1 METIELPANTLT
13 EQAEGLIGFEWRYE
27 KIARQLKL
35 ILERDG
41 VESWSRKHYGR
52 VIDACR
58 WAGNRHALCI
68 FSGDV
73 GTGKTVT
80 AECIANRLSRE
91 MGREGRLLKV
101 GSDIRGSG
109 LHGDMSRQ
117 IGAAFSTLSEQ
128 AGKRRLAFLLVD
140 EADAIATER
149 STEQMH
155 QEEKAGVNFL
165 IQGLDGIRAKG
176 GRAAAFLCTNRAG
189 VLDAA
194 IIRRA
199 ACRMVFGR
207 PTREEAEELLRRDL
221 AGTGISETVVKSLAA
236 RTALEGV
243 KEKVGYTFSD
253 YRQRWLPEAIAR
265 AYPDRKLT
273 PELLEETANEIAAT
287 PEVK

>member
-1 METIELPANTLT
+1 METIELPTDTLT
-13 EQAEGLIGFEWRYE
+13 EQAAGLIGFEWRYE
-27 KIARQLKL
+27 RVARQLKL
-35 ILERDG
+35 ILERDE
-41 VESWSRKHYGR
+41 VESWSRKYYGH
-52 VIDACR
+52 VIDACK

-80 AECIANRLSRE
+80 AECIANQLSRDT
-91 MGREGRLLKV
+91 GREGRLLKV

-117 IGAAFSTLSEQ
+117 IGAAFSVLAEQ
-128 AGKRRLAFLLVD
+128 AGKRRLAFLLID

-165 IQGLDGIRAKG
+165 IQGLDGIKAKK
-176 GRAAAFLCTNRAG
+176 GRAAAFLCTNRMG

-194 IIRRA
+194 VMRRA
-199 ACRMVFGR
+199 ACGMVFGR
-207 PTREEAEELLRRDL
+207 PTLKEAEELLCRDL
-221 AGTGISETVVKSLAA
+221 AGTGVSEKVIKKLAA
-236 RTALEGV
+236 QTASGGM

-273 PELLEETANEIAAT
+273 PELLEETAREIVAT